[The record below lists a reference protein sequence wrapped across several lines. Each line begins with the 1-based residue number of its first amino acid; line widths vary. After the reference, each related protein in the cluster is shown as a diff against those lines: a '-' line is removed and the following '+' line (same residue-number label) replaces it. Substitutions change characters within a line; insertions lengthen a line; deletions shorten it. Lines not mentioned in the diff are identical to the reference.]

1 MFVMALGL
9 TKAIKKKINY
19 YYMFWTI
26 IRILFYIGLIIF
38 GFFWLWPEINK
49 YIDIGAI
56 LGSGWDGLKG
66 GIRGL

>member
-1 MFVMALGL
+1 MALGQIR
-9 TKAIKKKINY
+9 TKTKTKKINY
-19 YYMFWTI
+19 HYMFWTI

-49 YIDIGAI
+49 YIDLKAI

>member
-1 MFVMALGL
+1 
-9 TKAIKKKINY
+9 
-19 YYMFWTI
+19 MFWTI
-26 IRILFYIGLIIF
+26 IKILFYIGLAIF

-56 LGSGWDGLKG
+56 LGSGWDGFKG